1 MKHSANR
8 LLWLAIGLAMMLPLA
23 ADTTFQDLDMLVE
36 LQDNGDARITE
47 VRSMTI
53 DSEVTEGFIVIGNLH
68 GSKIKDFSVSDETG
82 YQFEV
87 EDSWDIHRSR
97 FEKEHRC
104 GILPK
109 SNGDYE
115 LCWGFGQGGQR
126 VYTVRYTLTSV
137 VRSYSD
143 ADGFNWKFIADH
155 ISPSPQQVKVR
166 VCLPDS
172 VPLPNEEAL
181 KAWGFGFYGDVMVMD
196 REVIAE
202 TDGELTPEG
211 QVILM
216 LRLEKGVL
224 HPTMPMSGSFDQVM
238 NRAFEGSD
246 YGGAEPARPK
256 TFMEKAADMAIFVFS
271 ALLFIVPL
279 LLVGYW
285 AWWSRRERKR
295 MKKDLLWYR
304 DIPMDGNL
312 VSANAVL
319 KCYELKANNNTDHL
333 LSAMVLRLL
342 NAKALRIEE
351 HYLEP
356 SRLKKLIGGEGKVQQ
371 CIVIGDYDEA
381 DKRVNTRPMRTLYE
395 IFCKASGDDQIL
407 QPHELTRWMS
417 RNQQEVMT
425 FLNSIGKSM
434 SYKEGRQK
442 REQVRQVL
450 GLKKFLK
457 EFTLANERHLSE
469 VGLWNDY
476 LIYAELFGIADQVR
490 KDMEKLNPEYLKMDK
505 VLQEMN
511 NRTVLPAFTS
521 ALVSGTRSV
530 QRAQSRSSGG
540 GGRSSFGGGGGSF
553 GGGSGGGA
561 R

>member
-1 MKHSANR
+1 MT
-8 LLWLAIGLAMMLPLA
+8 LMLPVIPA
-23 ADTTFQDLDMLVE
+23 T
-36 LQDNGDARITE
+36 ARE
-47 VRSMTI
+47 W
-53 DSEVTEGFIVIGNLH
+53 
-68 GSKIKDFSVSDETG
+68 DEQLYRQIEQSIQT
-82 YQFEV
+82 
-87 EDSWDIHRSR
+87 
-97 FEKEHRC
+97 
-104 GILPK
+104 
-109 SNGDYE
+109 
-115 LCWGFGQGGQR
+115 
-126 VYTVRYTLTSV
+126 
-137 VRSYSD
+137 
-143 ADGFNWKFIADH
+143 
-155 ISPSPQQVKVR
+155 PQ
-166 VCLPDS
+166 
-172 VPLPNEEAL
+172 
-181 KAWGFGFYGDVMVMD
+181 
-196 REVIAE
+196 I
-202 TDGELTPEG
+202 
-211 QVILM
+211 
-216 LRLEKGVL
+216 
-224 HPTMPMSGSFDQVM
+224 
-238 NRAFEGSD
+238 EGSD
-246 YGGAEPARPK
+246 YDGAELARPK

-319 KCYELKANNNTDHL
+319 KCYELNANNNTDHL

-395 IFCKASGDDQIL
+395 IFCKAAGDDQIL

>member
-1 MKHSANR
+1 
-8 LLWLAIGLAMMLPLA
+8 
-23 ADTTFQDLDMLVE
+23 
-36 LQDNGDARITE
+36 
-47 VRSMTI
+47 
-53 DSEVTEGFIVIGNLH
+53 
-68 GSKIKDFSVSDETG
+68 
-82 YQFEV
+82 
-87 EDSWDIHRSR
+87 
-97 FEKEHRC
+97 
-104 GILPK
+104 
-109 SNGDYE
+109 
-115 LCWGFGQGGQR
+115 
-126 VYTVRYTLTSV
+126 
-137 VRSYSD
+137 
-143 ADGFNWKFIADH
+143 
-155 ISPSPQQVKVR
+155 
-166 VCLPDS
+166 
-172 VPLPNEEAL
+172 
-181 KAWGFGFYGDVMVMD
+181 
-196 REVIAE
+196 
-202 TDGELTPEG
+202 
-211 QVILM
+211 
-216 LRLEKGVL
+216 
-224 HPTMPMSGSFDQVM
+224 
-238 NRAFEGSD
+238 
-246 YGGAEPARPK
+246 
-256 TFMEKAADMAIFVFS
+256 MAIFVFS

-395 IFCKASGDDQIL
+395 IFCKAAGDDQIL
-407 QPHELTRWMS
+407 QPHELTRWLS

-425 FLNSIGKSM
+425 FLNSIDKSM

-469 VGLWNDY
+469 VSLWNDY

-530 QRAQSRSSGG
+530 QRAQTRSSGG